1 MAKLIWTP
9 DDFLLFVSHWIY
21 QVSVES
27 SSGRDLKRNHLI
39 VRIKL
44 QNLQRRMAEDH
55 SSYILITNDC
65 FSNIMCLHKFMLL
78 WSLNSVAPAGIYEAY
93 T

>member
-1 MAKLIWTP
+1 MMI
-9 DDFLLFVSHWIY
+9 FFVSRWIY

-44 QNLQRRMAEDH
+44 QNLLRRMAEDH
-55 SSYILITNDC
+55 SST
-65 FSNIMCLHKFMLL
+65 FSSETIVF
-78 WSLNSVAPAGIYEAY
+78 P